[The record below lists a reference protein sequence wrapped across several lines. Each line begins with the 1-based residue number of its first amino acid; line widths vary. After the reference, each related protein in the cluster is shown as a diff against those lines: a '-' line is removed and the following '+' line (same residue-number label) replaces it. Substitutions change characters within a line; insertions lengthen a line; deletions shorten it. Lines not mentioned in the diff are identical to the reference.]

1 MYFTIYLLQDHYDK
15 MIEGDGKTGSVLYF
29 EPLQVELNDCFGSLK
44 NITPDSVFSAQKG
57 LIEKIKTSQEVD
69 KSGETEKS
77 EKCNRQSKSNFI
89 IISFQ
94 QTS

>member
-1 MYFTIYLLQDHYDK
+1 

-29 EPLQVELNDCFGSLK
+29 EPLRVELNDCFGSLK
-44 NITPDSVFSAQKG
+44 NITLDSVFSAWKG
-57 LIEKIKTSQEVD
+57 LIEKSKTSQEVD
-69 KSGETEKS
+69 ESGETEKS
-77 EKCNRQSKSNFI
+77 EKRNRQSKSNFI